1 MTLHGIGLVAGQEV
15 RTRLRTGRWKV
26 LLFVWFLV
34 VNSLG
39 IMFRVSLEGES
50 GYAGGEDD
58 SPVIMFGAMLLAVL
72 VLTLLVVP
80 ALSAQSING
89 DRERGTLATLQ
100 VTRLTAGDIALGKLV
115 ASWGTGLVILG
126 LALPAALIPVVEG
139 AIGPGRALVVVAIV
153 ALQIG
158 IVCAIAQ
165 GWSALLARSIT
176 SMMMSYLTVFG
187 LLALT
192 PIVYN
197 LALPLTAEK
206 VYSEHGAYGYDKN
219 HSERVWWLLAPNPV
233 VVLADASPRAPKRPV
248 RLDED
253 YRSESPDPL
262 GGLGREVRQIRTG
275 RHDDDADGFGAA
287 VWPYGMGFNLALA
300 GAAVWATRRRL
311 TIPSERLPKGIRVA

>member
-1 MTLHGIGLVAGQEV
+1 MESDWWPGSEV
-15 RTRLRTGRWKV
+15 RTRLRTGRWKI
-26 LLFVWFLV
+26 LLGTWCIV
-34 VNSLG
+34 VNALG
-39 IMFRVSLEGES
+39 LMFRVTLDGEP
-50 GYAGGEDD
+50 GYSSGEDD
-58 SPVIMFGAMLLAVL
+58 NGIIMFGALLLAVL

-80 ALSAQSING
+80 VLSAQAING

-100 VTRLTAGDIALGKLV
+100 VTRLTAGDIAFGKLA

-126 LALPAALIPVVEG
+126 LALPVALIPVIEG

-176 SMMMSYLTVFG
+176 SMMMSYLTIFG

-197 LALPLTAEK
+197 LALPLTAQK
-206 VYSEHGAYGYDKN
+206 VHGGDYSYDRN

-233 VVLADASPRAPKRPV
+233 VILADASPRAPKRPV
-248 RLDED
+248 RLDEG
-253 YRSESPDPL
+253 YRSEPPDPL
-262 GGLGREVRQIRTG
+262 GGLGREVRGIRTG
-275 RHDDDADGFGAA
+275 HNGDDNDGFGAA

-300 GAAVWATRRRL
+300 GGAVWMTRRRL
-311 TIPSERLPKGIRVA
+311 TIPAHHLPKGIRVA